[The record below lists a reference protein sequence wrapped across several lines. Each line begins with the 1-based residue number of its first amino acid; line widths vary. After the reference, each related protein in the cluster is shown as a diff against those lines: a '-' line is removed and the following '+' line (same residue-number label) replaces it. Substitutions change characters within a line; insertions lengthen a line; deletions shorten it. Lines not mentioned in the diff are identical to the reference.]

1 MPGVRPMSERDIPAA
16 LELMFV
22 TFETLDASL
31 GLPVE
36 PRPNPA
42 IAAIR
47 FRDLVRSDPDGA
59 WVAEDA
65 AGLAGCALAL
75 KREGVWGLSLLV
87 VRPDAQSSGIGRA
100 LLAHAHEYASDARGR
115 IIMASPDERAIRA
128 YARLG
133 LELQP
138 TFEATGVPRGV
149 TPPTAVVA
157 GGTGDI
163 ALTEAVDRHAR
174 GAARGQDIA
183 TLLAMGQTLL
193 ILPERGYA
201 VVGDGALRTLAAF
214 DAESARELLRGA
226 LARLAERV
234 TVGPFTAAQQWAV
247 PVLLEAGMSLRGQR
261 GAMLLGGDVGPFS
274 PYIPTGAFL

>member
-1 MPGVRPMSERDIPAA
+1 MGEQDIRAA

-22 TFETLDASL
+22 TFEALETSL
-31 GLPVE
+31 GLPLS
-36 PRPNPA
+36 PRPDPA
-42 IAAIR
+42 VAAIR
-47 FRDLVRSDPDGA
+47 FRDLVRSDPEGA

-65 AGLAGCALAL
+65 AGLTGCALAL
-75 KREGVWGLSLLV
+75 KREGVWGLSLLA
-87 VRPDAQSSGIGRA
+87 VRPDAQSGGIGRT
-100 LLAHAHEYASDARGR
+100 LLDRAHEYARDARGR

-138 TFEATGVPRGV
+138 TFEATGVSRSV
-149 TPPTAVVA
+149 TSPAAVVV
-157 GGTGDI
+157 GGAGDI
-163 ALTEAVDRHAR
+163 PLTEAVDRHAR

-193 ILPERGYA
+193 VLPERGYA
-201 VVGDGALRTLAAF
+201 VIGDGELRTLAAF

-247 PVLLEAGMSLRGQR
+247 PVLLEAGLALRGQR
-261 GAMLLGGDVGPFS
+261 GAMLIDGDVGMFR

>member
-1 MPGVRPMSERDIPAA
+1 MGEQDIRAA

-22 TFETLDASL
+22 TFEALETSL
-31 GLPVE
+31 GLPLS
-36 PRPNPA
+36 PRPDPA
-42 IAAIR
+42 VAAIR
-47 FRDLVRSDPDGA
+47 FRDLVRSDPEGA

-65 AGLAGCALAL
+65 AGLTGCALAL
-75 KREGVWGLSLLV
+75 KREGVWGLSLLA
-87 VRPDAQSSGIGRA
+87 VRPDAQSGGIGRT
-100 LLAHAHEYASDARGR
+100 LLDRAHEYARDARGR

-138 TFEATGVPRGV
+138 TFEATGVSRSV
-149 TPPTAVVA
+149 TSPAAVVV
-157 GGTGDI
+157 GGAGDI
-163 ALTEAVDRHAR
+163 PLTEAVDRHAR

-193 ILPERGYA
+193 VLPERGYA
-201 VVGDGALRTLAAF
+201 VIGDGELRTLAAF

-226 LARLAERV
+226 RARLAERV

-247 PVLLEAGMSLRGQR
+247 PVLLEAGLALRGQR
-261 GAMLLGGDVGPFS
+261 GAMLIDGDVGMFR